1 MSQLLLSR
9 SPYRQEFM
17 NSAAQGVRRVRTR
30 VSSIK
35 LKMQFGPMTV
45 IVGLIFAAVGMSV
58 LYLMH
63 FNQVATKGYDL
74 KRLEVD
80 RQQLMDQNQLSST
93 NIDRV
98 KSMQSILVSP
108 RIQGMVKGNN
118 VAFVRGDTALAKAD
132 IGS

>member
-1 MSQLLLSR
+1 MSQLLLTR

-17 NSAAQGVRRVRTR
+17 NSAARNFRRARTR
-30 VSSIK
+30 VTPIK
-35 LKMQFGPMTV
+35 WQLQFGPMTV
-45 IVGLIFAAVGMSV
+45 IVGLVIVGVAMSV

-80 RQQLMDQNQLSST
+80 RQQLMDQNQLSNM

-98 KSMQSILVSP
+98 KSMPSILASS

-118 VAFVRGDTALAKAD
+118 VAFVRGETALAKAD